1 MALSEGENVRRKVM
15 GDEFVD
21 RALSQADELT
31 QPLQDNINEHAWGA
45 TWLRDDLDLKTRSL
59 VTLAMLTAQKASAEI
74 KGHTRGALR
83 NGATKEEIAA
93 VFIHAQVY
101 CGAPTAQEAFR
112 AAKDVLDAWP
122 DNKK

>member
-1 MALSEGENVRRKVM
+1 MTQSKGEKIRRQVM

-21 RALSQADELT
+21 RALNNADVLT
-31 QPLQDNINEHAWGA
+31 QPLQENINEHAWGA

-59 VTLAMLTAQKASAEI
+59 VTLAMLTALKAPTEI

-93 VFIHAQVY
+93 VFLHAQVY
-101 CGAPTAQEAFR
+101 CGAPAAQEGFR
-112 AAKDVLDAWP
+112 AAKEVLDAWQ
-122 DNKK
+122 DE